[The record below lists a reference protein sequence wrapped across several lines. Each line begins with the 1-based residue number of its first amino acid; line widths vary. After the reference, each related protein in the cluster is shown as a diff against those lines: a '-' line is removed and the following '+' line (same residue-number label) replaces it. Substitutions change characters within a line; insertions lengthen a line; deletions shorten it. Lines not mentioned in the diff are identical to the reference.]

1 MANNPL
7 SNARKRGR
15 QSSKLLVR
23 LFLLDPQK
31 NVTKATKEIGSK
43 KAIDQ
48 LMQEGYGP
56 PRAGNLQ

>member
-7 SNARKRGR
+7 SNERKRGR

-23 LFLLDPQK
+23 LFLLDPRK

-56 PRAGNLQ
+56 PRAGSW

>member
-7 SNARKRGR
+7 PNTRKRGR

-56 PRAGNLQ
+56 PRAGNWQ